1 MLVPL
6 TKTKTYIKLIILKLN
21 QMNKKKYCEACD
33 GEYITTRSNA
43 KYCSAACKQF
53 AYRSRLISPMIDNP
67 INSKAGQLQDN
78 EIQLQQESIK
88 TEQENIMRK
97 SFEESNLRINEMFKK
112 LDEDR
117 IQRKVETANR
127 DLKDWL
133 KKLLEF
139 ENYDE
144 ISLYQAKSLYEKIIN
159 YKASS
164 LYDFPSD
171 YQYIPFINNLLIPQI
186 ESWYKQI
193 KYARERYVS
202 QEMPMEL
209 KSKIMD
215 VLSEIP

>member
-1 MLVPL
+1 
-6 TKTKTYIKLIILKLN
+6 
-21 QMNKKKYCEACD
+21 
-33 GEYITTRSNA
+33 
-43 KYCSAACKQF
+43 
-53 AYRSRLISPMIDNP
+53 
-67 INSKAGQLQDN
+67 
-78 EIQLQQESIK
+78 
-88 TEQENIMRK
+88 
-97 SFEESNLRINEMFKK
+97 MFKK

-202 QEMPMEL
+202 QEMPAEL

>member
-1 MLVPL
+1 
-6 TKTKTYIKLIILKLN
+6 
-21 QMNKKKYCEACD
+21 MNKKKYCEACD
-33 GEYITTRSNA
+33 SEYITSRSNA

-53 AYRSRLISPMIDNP
+53 AYRSRIISPMINNP
-67 INSKAGQLQDN
+67 IISKEGQLPVN
-78 EIQLQQESIK
+78 ELQLQQERIRI
-88 TEQENIMRK
+88 EQENILRK
-97 SFEESNLRINEMFKK
+97 SLEESTRNINEMFKK

-133 KKLLEF
+133 KKLLDF

-164 LYDFPSD
+164 LYDFPPD
-171 YQYIPFINNLLIPQI
+171 YKYIPFINNLLIPQI

-193 KYARERYVS
+193 K
-202 QEMPMEL
+202 
-209 KSKIMD
+209 
-215 VLSEIP
+215 

>member
-1 MLVPL
+1 
-6 TKTKTYIKLIILKLN
+6 
-21 QMNKKKYCEACD
+21 MNKKKYCEVCD
-33 GEYITTRSNA
+33 SEYITSRANA

-53 AYRSRLISPMIDNP
+53 AYRSRLISPEI
-67 INSKAGQLQDN
+67 INTIINNEVQLPVN
-78 EIQLQQESIK
+78 ELQLQQERIK
-88 TEQENIMRK
+88 TEQENILRK

-133 KKLLEF
+133 KKLLDF

-144 ISLYQAKSLYEKIIN
+144 ISLYQAKSFYEKIIN

-164 LYDFPSD
+164 LYNFPPD
-171 YQYIPFINNLLIPQI
+171 YKYIPFINNLLIPQI

-202 QEMPMEL
+202 QEMPAEL